1 MEVIIS
7 SHEGRVYIQAWV
19 ESENKFA
26 LHFYFPR
33 QSPDRLSLCLQKSRA
48 QEKVMQKPNT

>member
-1 MEVIIS
+1 MDVIVS
-7 SHEGRVYIQAWV
+7 PHEGCVYIQALV

-26 LHFYFPR
+26 LNFYFPR